1 MISRIANFHHYNSV
15 SNDMNRQQIKVQEN
29 QQQLA
34 SGKRLLTAGDDPVAS
49 IYIQN
54 FDQQNTQID
63 QSVKSITMA
72 RNRLNNEEAAITEVE
87 NLLDDAKRKS
97 MMMVNG
103 SLSSDDRVAHKQ
115 DMQGVFDSFMNLANS
130 RDESGN
136 YVFAGTQYSQQ
147 PFFRDNNG
155 DVAYVGDSYQR
166 MAKIAP
172 SVDVPVNDAGD
183 KLFLE
188 VANPF
193 GDYQPDYALESGS
206 LLLLSQAKNDND
218 ADQSEYRVD
227 FSTSSGD
234 TSYELYQDGALVSTA
249 PFDPHKGI
257 QWNTLKIDLKG
268 EIKNGDSIAL
278 NRQENVS
285 VFDAFKRGIEL
296 SDSDV
301 SDASATAE
309 LHQVAE
315 ELAQGFKHINRARS
329 EVGTRLQTLDRQ
341 EDMHQDF
348 KIVMNEA
355 RGTLED
361 LDYATAVIE
370 LNQNMAAL
378 QASQQAFAKTKDL
391 NLFNY
396 I

>member
-54 FDQQNTQID
+54 FDQQSTQID

-72 RNRLNNEEAAITEVE
+72 RNRLNNEEAAIAEVE

-103 SLSSDDRVAHKQ
+103 SLSSDDRMAHKQ
-115 DMQGVFDSFMNLANS
+115 DMQGVFDSFINLANS

-206 LLLLSQAKNDND
+206 LLLLSQAKNGND

-257 QWNTLKIDLKG
+257 QWNTLQVDLKG
-268 EIKNGDSIAL
+268 EIKDGDSIAL

-370 LNQNMAAL
+370 LNQNMMAL

>member
-103 SLSSDDRVAHKQ
+103 SLSGDDRVAHKQ
-115 DMQGVFDSFMNLANS
+115 DMQGLYDSFMNLVNS

-155 DVAYVGDSYQR
+155 EVAYVGDSYQR
-166 MAKIAP
+166 MAKVAP
-172 SVDVPVNDAGD
+172 SVDVPINDAGD

-193 GDYQPDYALESGS
+193 GDYQPNYTLESGS

-227 FSTSSGD
+227 FSTSSGS

-257 QWNTLKIDLKG
+257 QWNTLQIDLKG
-268 EIKNGDSIAL
+268 EIKDGDSIAL
-278 NRQENVS
+278 NRQDNVS
-285 VFDAFKRGIEL
+285 VFDAFKRGIAL

-370 LNQNMAAL
+370 LNQNMMAL

>member
-87 NLLDDAKRKS
+87 NLLDDAKRRS

-103 SLSSDDRVAHKQ
+103 SLSGDDRVAHKQ
-115 DMQGVFDSFMNLANS
+115 DMQGAFDSFMNVVNT

-155 DVAYVGDSYQR
+155 EVAYVGDSYQR
-166 MAKIAP
+166 MAKISP
-172 SVDVPVNDAGD
+172 SVDVAINDAGD

-206 LLLLSQAKNDND
+206 LLLLSQAQNGND
-218 ADQSEYRVD
+218 ADQSKYRVD
-227 FSTSSGD
+227 FSTSSGN

-249 PFDPHKGI
+249 PFDPNKGI
-257 QWNTLKIDLKG
+257 QWNTLQIDLKG
-268 EIKNGDSIAL
+268 EIKNGDSISL

-370 LNQNMAAL
+370 LNQNMTAL

>member
-257 QWNTLKIDLKG
+257 QWNTLQIDLKG

>member
-1 MISRIANFHHYNSV
+1 
-15 SNDMNRQQIKVQEN
+15 
-29 QQQLA
+29 
-34 SGKRLLTAGDDPVAS
+34 
-49 IYIQN
+49 
-54 FDQQNTQID
+54 
-63 QSVKSITMA
+63 MA

-103 SLSSDDRVAHKQ
+103 SLSTDDRVAHKQ

-172 SVDVPVNDAGD
+172 SVDVPINDAGD

-206 LLLLSQAKNDND
+206 LLLLSQAKNGND

-257 QWNTLKIDLKG
+257 QWNTLQVDLKG
-268 EIKNGDSIAL
+268 EIKDGDSIAL

-370 LNQNMAAL
+370 LNQNMMAL

>member
-87 NLLDDAKRKS
+87 NLLDDAKRRS

-103 SLSSDDRVAHKQ
+103 SLSGDDRVAHKQ
-115 DMQGVFDSFMNLANS
+115 DMQGAFDSFMNVVNT

-155 DVAYVGDSYQR
+155 EVAYVGDSYQR
-166 MAKIAP
+166 MAKISP
-172 SVDVPVNDAGD
+172 SVDVPINDAGD

-206 LLLLSQAKNDND
+206 LLLLSQAQNGND
-218 ADQSEYRVD
+218 ADQSKYRVD
-227 FSTSSGD
+227 FSTSSGS

-257 QWNTLKIDLKG
+257 QWNTLQIDLKG
-268 EIKNGDSIAL
+268 EIKNGDSISL

-370 LNQNMAAL
+370 LNQNMTAL

>member
-87 NLLDDAKRKS
+87 NLLDDAKRRS

-103 SLSSDDRVAHKQ
+103 SLSGDDRVAHKQ
-115 DMQGVFDSFMNLANS
+115 DMQGAFDSFMNVVNT

-155 DVAYVGDSYQR
+155 EVAYVGDSYQR
-166 MAKIAP
+166 MAKISP
-172 SVDVPVNDAGD
+172 SVDVAINDAGD

-193 GDYQPDYALESGS
+193 GDYQPDYALETGS
-206 LLLLSQAKNDND
+206 LLLLSQAKNGND

-227 FSTSSGD
+227 FSTASGN

-257 QWNTLKIDLKG
+257 QWNTLQIDLKG
-268 EIKNGDSIAL
+268 EIKNGDSISL

-370 LNQNMAAL
+370 LNQNMTAL

>member
-115 DMQGVFDSFMNLANS
+115 DMQGVFDSFMNLVNS

-172 SVDVPVNDAGD
+172 SVDVPINDAGD

-193 GDYQPDYALESGS
+193 GDYQPDYTLESGS
-206 LLLLSQAKNDND
+206 LLLLSQAKNGND

-227 FSTSSGD
+227 FSTSSGS

-257 QWNTLKIDLKG
+257 QWNTLQVDLKG
-268 EIKNGDSIAL
+268 EIKDGDSIAL

-370 LNQNMAAL
+370 LNQNMMAL

>member
-72 RNRLNNEEAAITEVE
+72 RNRLNNEEAAIAEVE

-115 DMQGVFDSFMNLANS
+115 DMQGVFDSFMNLVNS

-172 SVDVPVNDAGD
+172 SVEVPINDAGD

-206 LLLLSQAKNDND
+206 LLLLSQAKNGND

-257 QWNTLKIDLKG
+257 QWNALQIDLKG
-268 EIKNGDSIAL
+268 EIKDGDSIAL

-370 LNQNMAAL
+370 LNQNMMAL

>member
-103 SLSSDDRVAHKQ
+103 SLSTDDRVAHKQ

-172 SVDVPVNDAGD
+172 SVDVPINDAGD

-206 LLLLSQAKNDND
+206 LLLLSQAKNGND

-257 QWNTLKIDLKG
+257 QWNTLQVDLKG
-268 EIKNGDSIAL
+268 EIKDGDSIAL

-370 LNQNMAAL
+370 LNQNMMAL

>member
-1 MISRIANFHHYNSV
+1 MISRIANFHHYNAV

-115 DMQGVFDSFMNLANS
+115 DMQGIFDSFMNLVNS

-172 SVDVPVNDAGD
+172 SVDVPINDAGD

-206 LLLLSQAKNDND
+206 LLLLSQAKNGND

-227 FSTSSGD
+227 FSTSSGS

-257 QWNTLKIDLKG
+257 QWNTLQIDLKG

-285 VFDAFKRGIEL
+285 VFDAFKRGINL

-370 LNQNMAAL
+370 LNQNMMAL

>member
-72 RNRLNNEEAAITEVE
+72 RNRLNNEEAAIAEVE

-103 SLSSDDRVAHKQ
+103 SLSSDDRMAHKQ
-115 DMQGVFDSFMNLANS
+115 DMQGVFDSFINLANS

-206 LLLLSQAKNDND
+206 LLLLSQAKNGND

-257 QWNTLKIDLKG
+257 QWNTLQVDLKG
-268 EIKNGDSIAL
+268 EIKDGDSIAL

-370 LNQNMAAL
+370 LNQNMMAL

>member
-1 MISRIANFHHYNSV
+1 MISRISSFHNYQNV
-15 SNDMNRQQIKVQEN
+15 ANDMNRQQVKVAEN

-34 SGKRLLTAGDDPVAS
+34 SGKRLLTAGDDPVSS

-63 QSVKSITMA
+63 QSVRSITLA
-72 RNRLNNEEAAITEVE
+72 RNRLNNEETAITEVE
-87 NLLDDAKRKS
+87 NLLDEAKRKS

-103 SLSSDDRVAHKQ
+103 SLSGDDRVAHKQ
-115 DMQGVFDSFMNLANS
+115 DMQGLFNSFMNVVNAK
-130 RDESGN
+130 DESGN
-136 YVFAGTQYSQQ
+136 FVFAGNQYSKQ

-155 DVAYVGDSYQR
+155 HVSYVGDSYQR

-172 SVDVPVNDAGD
+172 SVEVPVNDAGD
-183 KLFLE
+183 KLFME
-188 VANPF
+188 VPNPH
-193 GDYQPDYALESGS
+193 GDYQPDYDLQSGS
-206 LLLLSQAKNDND
+206 LLLLSQARNSNN
-218 ADQSEYRVD
+218 ADQSAYRVE
-227 FSTSSGD
+227 FSTSQAG
-234 TSYELYQDGALVSTA
+234 TSYQLYQNGNMVSSA
-249 PFDPHKGI
+249 PFDPGTGI
-257 QWNTLKIDLKG
+257 QFGTLQIELAG
-268 EIKNGDSIAL
+268 EIKHGDSIDL
-278 NRQENVS
+278 SRQENVN
-285 VFDAFKRGIEL
+285 VFDAFRRSIEL
-296 SDSDV
+296 SESDV

-309 LHQVAE
+309 LHQAAAE
-315 ELAQGFKHINRARS
+315 LSEGFKHINRTRS
-329 EVGTRLQTLDRQ
+329 EIGTRLQTLDRQ

-348 KIVMNEA
+348 KIVMSQA

-370 LNQNMAAL
+370 LNENMMAL

>member
-72 RNRLNNEEAAITEVE
+72 RNRLNNEEAAIAEVE
-87 NLLDDAKRKS
+87 NLLDDAKRRS

-103 SLSSDDRVAHKQ
+103 SLSGDDRVAHKQ
-115 DMQGVFDSFMNLANS
+115 DMQGAFDSFMNVVNT

-155 DVAYVGDSYQR
+155 EVAYVGDSYQR
-166 MAKIAP
+166 MAKISP
-172 SVDVPVNDAGD
+172 SVDVPINDAGD

-206 LLLLSQAKNDND
+206 LLLLSQAQNGND
-218 ADQSEYRVD
+218 ADQSKYRVD
-227 FSTSSGD
+227 FSTSSGS

-257 QWNTLKIDLKG
+257 QWNTLQIDLKG
-268 EIKNGDSIAL
+268 EIKNGDSISL

-370 LNQNMAAL
+370 LNQNMTAL